1 MREAGE
7 PWRRA
12 REGVVVACRLTPRG
26 GRDAIDGVAEL
37 ADGARVLSARVR
49 IAPQDGEAN
58 EALCALLADR
68 LGARASQARVVAG
81 SKSRVKQVAVSGDP
95 AALIARLETLWPRR
109 R

>member
-7 PWRRA
+7 PWREA

-26 GRDAIDGVAEL
+26 GRDALDGVAEL

-49 IAPQDGEAN
+49 SAPQDGEAN

-81 SKSRVKQVAVSGDP
+81 SKGRVKQVAVSGDP
-95 AALIARLETLWPRR
+95 AALIARLEALWPRR